1 LSHRLTLLILY
12 HMSNSPPQ
20 DDAKTRRWSRL
31 RLPWLALHFAFVASL
46 AVVYVRREPWVL
58 KYGDAAERLDL
69 DINMFVRDRP
79 LSPDGRRVFVRGRQ
93 GVLVWDVARWKRVC
107 ALEKGPY
114 AGAFSPDGERYAGI
128 CYGGAVFVWDATTG
142 ARLCEL
148 RGHEGPIT
156 DFSFS
161 PDARRVLSVSNG
173 KFRIRRSGG
182 DYTYGDGTVRI
193 RDAKTGDQL
202 HRLGQKDEP
211 FSHAAFAPDGKR
223 ILTHDEEHVFLWD
236 AESYQKA
243 AELKGHTSWISDAG
257 FSAAGDRVVT
267 ASDDNTARV
276 WDART
281 GECLHVLEGHEG
293 CVDSARFSA
302 NDRLI
307 QTHSSDGTMRA
318 WNAETG
324 EEAVVFRGY
333 MGGAFILSFLPDCTR
348 VVAGFGGNTEIGDAR
363 NRELLAVL
371 PSGRLAS
378 RPLFPAEGELLISA
392 GKGLQLWRRRRPEW
406 WWGHFYRPEV
416 WAAVVFGVLWL
427 GSVVKY
433 LRRRLRERRAVA

>member
-1 LSHRLTLLILY
+1 
-12 HMSNSPPQ
+12 MSNGPPQ
-20 DDAKTRRWSRL
+20 DDAKRRWWSRP
-31 RLPWLALHFAFVASL
+31 RLPWIVLHFAFVASL
-46 AVVYVRREPWVL
+46 AVVYVRRESWVL
-58 KYGDAAERLDL
+58 KYGDAAEQIRLV
-69 DINMFVRDRP
+69 IHMFIRDRP
-79 LSPDGRRVFVRGRQ
+79 LSPDGRRVFVLGRQ

-107 ALEKGPY
+107 VLEKGPH

-128 CYGGAVFVWDATTG
+128 CFGGAAFVWDATTG

-161 PDARRVLSVSNG
+161 PDARRVLSVSDG
-173 KFRIRRSGG
+173 KLRIRRSVG

-193 RDAKTGDQL
+193 WDAKTGDQL

-211 FSHAAFAPDGKR
+211 FLTAAFAPDGEC
-223 ILTHDEEHVFLWD
+223 ILTHNEKHVFLWD
-236 AESYQKA
+236 AKSYQKA
-243 AELKGHTSWISDAG
+243 AQLKGHTSWISDAG
-257 FSAAGDRVVT
+257 FSASGDRVVT

-293 CVDSARFSA
+293 CVNYARFSA
-302 NDRLI
+302 NDTLI
-307 QTHSSDGTMRA
+307 QTYSLDSTMRA

-324 EEAVVFRGY
+324 EETVVFREY
-333 MGGAFILSFLPDCTR
+333 LGGALPQYFLPDCTR
-348 VVAGFGGNTEIGDAR
+348 VVVDAGDGTDVGDAR
-363 NRELLAVL
+363 SGELLAVL
-371 PSGRLAS
+371 PSGQFAS
-378 RPLFPAEGELLISA
+378 YPLFPAEEELLISTSE
-392 GKGLQLWRRRRPEW
+392 GLQLWRRRRPEW

-416 WAAVVFGVLWL
+416 WVAFVLGLIWL

-433 LRRRLRERRAVA
+433 LRRRLRPV